1 MNIEIIA
8 EIPFLV
14 KTIIFSVQGI
24 LEVLFVFLR
33 IQKRESI
40 ILHNNI
46 ITSSFIL
53 YVIVHYPI
61 TSSVLAFQLLLNL
74 ITNSDS
80 SCHRLTPCDNIL
92 VI

>member
-1 MNIEIIA
+1 MNVEIIV
-8 EIPFLV
+8 ETPFLA
-14 KTIIFSVQGI
+14 KAIIFSVQGI
-24 LEVLFVFLR
+24 LEVLLVFQR
-33 IQKRESI
+33 TQKRESI

-46 ITSSFIL
+46 ITSFIL
-53 YVIVHYPI
+53 YVIIHYPI

-80 SCHRLTPCDNIL
+80 SCHHLTPCDNML

>member
-1 MNIEIIA
+1 MNVEIVA

-14 KTIIFSVQGI
+14 KAIIFTVQGI

-40 ILHNNI
+40 ILHNNS
-46 ITSSFIL
+46 ITSSFVL
-53 YVIVHYPI
+53 YAIVHYPV
-61 TSSVLAFQLLLNL
+61 TLSVLAFQLLLNL
-74 ITNSDS
+74 ITNFDS
-80 SCHRLTPCDNIL
+80 LCHHLTPCDNIL

>member
-1 MNIEIIA
+1 MNVEIVA

-14 KTIIFSVQGI
+14 KAIIFTVQGI

-46 ITSSFIL
+46 ITSSFVL
-53 YVIVHYPI
+53 YAIVHYPV
-61 TSSVLAFQLLLNL
+61 TLSVLAFQLLLNL
-74 ITNSDS
+74 ITNFDS
-80 SCHRLTPCDNIL
+80 SCHHLTPCDNIL